1 MGVFREIIEFCK
13 DGLDFR
19 AAREYLEKKWGYDKF
34 PGNCH
39 VIPNTAL
46 MLTVLLLGK
55 ESFRDAMELCVSA
68 GWDTDCNGGNI
79 GCLNGI
85 RLGLD
90 GLTEEFDFR
99 GPIADRFYNISADGE
114 LVLRMR
120 CSRQGGL

>member
-1 MGVFREIIEFCK
+1 MQAQVSHDGVAVESACFWAGMEAAAFREKNLEALLEENLHYVGSGQLMGVFREIIEFCK

-55 ESFRDAMELCVSA
+55 
-68 GWDTDCNGGNI
+68 
-79 GCLNGI
+79 
-85 RLGLD
+85 
-90 GLTEEFDFR
+90 
-99 GPIADRFYNISADGE
+99 
-114 LVLRMR
+114 
-120 CSRQGGL
+120 